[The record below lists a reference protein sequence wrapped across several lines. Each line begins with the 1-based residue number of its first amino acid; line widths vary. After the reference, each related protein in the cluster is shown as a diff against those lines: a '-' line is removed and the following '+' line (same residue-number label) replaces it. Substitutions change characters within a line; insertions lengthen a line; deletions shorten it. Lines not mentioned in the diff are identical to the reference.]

1 MNPDG
6 PSSGAL
12 WMQYVTAYRE
22 FINARMGLFH
32 CDDLVDLVRRGLNDP
47 LERAAALD
55 IARLLR
61 DEQKKELFPDLV
73 ALSSTA
79 HGLTDDAIQ
88 VMMSLSKDW
97 ILANIQPLV
106 ESILSN
112 ASDEEYRM
120 VLRIYAGLSTS
131 LARDLAVRAMN
142 HPDPD
147 IREAGDDWCSRLK
160 GNENV

>member
-6 PSSGAL
+6 ASGRAL
-12 WMQYVTAYRE
+12 WMQYVAAYRE
-22 FINARMGLFH
+22 LISARMALFH
-32 CDDLVDLVRRGLNDP
+32 RNDLVDLVRSGLGDP

-61 DEQKKELFPDLV
+61 DEQKRELFPDLV
-73 ALSSTA
+73 ALSTTA
-79 HGLTDDAIQ
+79 HGLTDDAIEI
-88 VMMSLSKDW
+88 MTSLSKDW
-97 ILANIQPLV
+97 IISNIQPLM

-120 VLRIYAGLSTS
+120 ALRIYAGLSTS
-131 LARDLAVRAMN
+131 LARDLAIRAMN

-147 IREAGDDWCSRLK
+147 IREAGEDWCSRLK
-160 GNENV
+160 EA